1 MKCGRRFVKSGG
13 IMTKKHK
20 QNNIIIVA
28 CLLCM
33 LAISSIFVG
42 RTYAYFSAIKKV
54 QGIATM
60 GNLELNSLTDKDNV
74 SISWNI
80 SNMVPSQEVSSTYK
94 ANINTNINYYTRIL
108 FKTEITPKTGKTHIN
123 GADCRDN
130 VADITSILNIVIND
144 SAYKKSTSLTA
155 DNYLAF
161 YKLAPSQSNSTQELF
176 VTTIS
181 MADWIGEDKCD
192 YFMGATIKIS
202 MQVQIIQADYLESET
217 VGNTFTDVSALH
229 TLWES
234 VW

>member
-1 MKCGRRFVKSGG
+1 MKFWCRFVKNGG
-13 IMTKKHK
+13 IMTKRHK
-20 QNNIIIVA
+20 RNNIIIVA

-42 RTYAYFSAIKKV
+42 RTYAYFSAVQKV
-54 QGIATM
+54 QGTATM
-60 GNLELNSLTDKDNV
+60 GTLELNSLTNKDDT

-94 ANINTNINYYTRIL
+94 ANINTNINYYTRVL
-108 FKTEITPKTGKTHIN
+108 FKAEITPKTGKTHVN

-130 VADITSILNIVIND
+130 VTDLASILNIVIND

-155 DNYLAF
+155 DNYMAF

-181 MADWIGEDKCD
+181 MADWVGEDKCD

-202 MQVQIIQADYLESET
+202 MQVQIIQANYLESES
-217 VGNTFTDVSALH
+217 VGTTFTDVSELH